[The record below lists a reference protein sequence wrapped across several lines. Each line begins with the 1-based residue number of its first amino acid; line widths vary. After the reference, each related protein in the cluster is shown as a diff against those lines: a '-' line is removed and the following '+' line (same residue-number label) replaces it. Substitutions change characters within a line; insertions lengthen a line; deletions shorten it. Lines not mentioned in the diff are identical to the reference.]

1 MDSASDEVAP
11 PAAAGRRR
19 GGARWLRRG
28 PEWGEAG
35 AAGPDDPSLHTV
47 ADELDAHLRDRY
59 QESYAGIVVDDE
71 RGVLIIH
78 RIPDR
83 ELEERVHAMRG
94 GVKVEL
100 RDAAYSLADM
110 ESVASDIMA
119 DLDYWRDAGIDI
131 NGVAPRADGS
141 GVVVSVADADDATGQ
156 RLQGAVPSGGDHGR
170 AVDRGSAD
178 RKPSPADA
186 GPFRWAAAKEPV
198 AGGDGPRA
206 VGTQNLSTA
215 IAVV

>member
-1 MDSASDEVAP
+1 MWTQLPTKWLHRLLPAVAVAVLAGC
-11 PAAAGRRR
+11 AADPSG
-19 GGARWLRRG
+19 
-28 PEWGEAG
+28 GEAG

-156 RLQGAVPSGGDHGR
+156 RLQERYPAVAIMVEQWTAVVPTGSPLPPMPAPSGGLR
-170 AVDRGSAD
+170 P
-178 RKPSPADA
+178 KSP
-186 GPFRWAAAKEPV
+186 
-198 AGGDGPRA
+198 
-206 VGTQNLSTA
+206 
-215 IAVV
+215 